1 MLHTI
6 GTSSRVYRNLI
17 YYSTQHEWP
26 TARGP
31 LFDFLAGDGLFFFS
45 CKIFQTSFLLWLS
58 CFAQNLQTSVTIL
71 IYKNFSGP
79 LGYLASAYV
88 MAGPEMYHHLRFGA
102 CRSFK
107 MYDTL
112 RDVDYFECI
121 N

>member
-1 MLHTI
+1 MANSKGPTI
-6 GTSSRVYRNLI
+6 LFLSRGWVI
-17 YYSTQHEWP
+17 
-26 TARGP
+26 
-31 LFDFLAGDGLFFFS
+31 FFFMQDFS
-45 CKIFQTSFLLWLS
+45 DLLWLS

-71 IYKNFSGP
+71 IYKNFFGP